1 MSETRT
7 KLYRCDPEKNRECTK
22 EACRWAC
29 RMTTVK
35 EYSTDG
41 RELSEEEQE
50 EQQRIADELRRETEQ
65 EGKA

>member
-1 MSETRT
+1 
-7 KLYRCDPEKNRECTK
+7 
-22 EACRWAC
+22 
-29 RMTTVK
+29 MTTVK